1 MRNIFEQ
8 LEAAEPELTNELS
21 DQEIEQLIFDAEWD
35 HEGDLARH
43 YPEDS
48 VLREIIEEAHTVEGT
63 DFLNKLR
70 DELEGRE
77 ANKGRSTR

>member
-8 LEAAEPELTNELS
+8 IEAAETELTKELS
-21 DQEIEQLIFDAEWD
+21 EKEIEQLVFDAERD
-35 HEGDLARH
+35 HDGDLARH

-48 VLREIIEEAHTVEGT
+48 VMREIIEEAHTVEGT

-70 DELEGRE
+70 DELELRE
-77 ANKGRSTR
+77 SNKGRSKR